1 MGQEE
6 QPRKGTFPK
15 YEMIIN
21 GKAEFLRLS
30 EAARAYDNGFV
41 KVSFGKIVLDENFNT
56 RQMTDADRAL
66 ISDAAD
72 EYSASK

>member
-1 MGQEE
+1 MSCSG
-6 QPRKGTFPK
+6 FPK

-21 GKAEFLRLS
+21 GRREFLCRH
-30 EAARAYDNGFV
+30 EAARAYDSGFV
-41 KVSFGKIVLDENFNT
+41 KVSFGSLVMSEDFST
-56 RQMTDADRAL
+56 RPLTDADKAT

>member
-1 MGQEE
+1 MSNGE
-6 QPRKGTFPK
+6 FPK

-21 GKAEFLRLS
+21 GRREFLRRS
-30 EAARAYDNGFV
+30 EAVRAYDNGFV
-41 KVSFGKIVLDENFNT
+41 KVAFGSLVLNEDFST
-56 RQMTDADRAL
+56 RPLTDADKAI